1 MIFKYNSLFIYSE
14 KNSLFFFTEFSEHVN
29 LIHGPN
35 TSGKSTL
42 IQSLVYVF
50 GINDVK
56 EHLDEILALEVFFR
70 LDFSITTPD
79 GVTEDIILIR
89 DSGILHI
96 KREGR
101 PTLVF
106 NGVNGNSS
114 FEHIKLKKYFHELFG
129 FTLFLESKEEFK
141 PAPIEAIFLPYYI
154 SQSVGWVYLRKSFSS
169 LDYYRNFKD
178 DFLDYYLG
186 IETALDRE
194 RKKILEAEILK
205 LQKEQNFFTEME
217 QNDLSL
223 QVMKIS
229 DEDFTARSLVYLEE
243 YKKLQDE
250 AAQTEKEYLV
260 RCNELSFLNERKS
273 VITRIKNNQIKQQPE
288 DDNCPMCEQSLP
300 SSFERVY
307 IHLQESNDS
316 IEQLK
321 LVKEKIIDVQA
332 TVNSLRSSIE
342 KLKEKINLNYQIFK
356 SYSEQNISM
365 DSWMSTKANI
375 RLDENIVNKI
385 GRIAIDLKAKNDEM
399 NGYKTEKQ
407 VLEERNRKSYAFKD
421 MFEKSLVEMDVKA
434 LTDERF
440 TSLYK
445 IAAFPFQGVELHKT
459 VMAYHFVLNSL
470 ISESPGI
477 HRLPFVLDAVFKE
490 DIDEENKDRI
500 IQFIAKNRPKKTQ
513 LFLSISEKTDKPSQV
528 ARYANDYFKGNIK
541 LILIGNGKD
550 KRALL
555 RPYDNEQPLLL
566 EQSLN
571 IINNVN

>member
-1 MIFKYNSLFIYSE
+1 M
-14 KNSLFFFTEFSEHVN
+14 N

-42 IQSLVYVF
+42 MQSLVYVF

-56 EHLDEILALEVFFR
+56 EHLEEILALDVFFR
-70 LDFSITTPD
+70 LDFSITTD
-79 GVTEDIILIR
+79 GITEDLILIR
-89 DSGILHI
+89 DSGILYI
-96 KREGR
+96 KRDGR

-114 FEHIKLKKYFHELFG
+114 FEHVKLKKYFHELFG

-194 RKKILEAEILK
+194 KKKLLEAEILK
-205 LQKEQNFFTEME
+205 LQKEQNFLTEME

-229 DEDFTARSLVYLEE
+229 DEDFTARSLAYLEE

-250 AAQTEKEYLV
+250 VAQAEKEYLV

-300 SSFERVY
+300 NSFERVY
-307 IHLQESNDS
+307 IYLQENNDS

-321 LVKEKIIDVQA
+321 LVKEKIIDVQS
-332 TVNSLRSSIE
+332 TVNSLRGSIE

-375 RLDENIVNKI
+375 KLDENIVNKI
-385 GRIAIDLKAKNDEM
+385 GKIAIDLKAKNDEM
-399 NGYKTEKQ
+399 SGYKTEKQ

-459 VMAYHFVLNSL
+459 VMAYHFVLNKL
-470 ISESPGI
+470 ISESPNI

-490 DIDEENKDRI
+490 DIDEENKDVI
-500 IQFIAKNRPKKTQ
+500 VNFIAKNRPKKTQ

-528 ARYANDYFKGNIK
+528 ARYASEYFKGNAK

-555 RPYDNEQPLLL
+555 RPYNNEQPLLL

>member
-1 MIFKYNSLFIYSE
+1 MIFKYNSLFIFSE
-14 KNSLFFFTEFSEHVN
+14 KNSLFFFTEFCDHVN

-42 IQSLVYVF
+42 MQSLVYVF

-56 EHLDEILALEVFFR
+56 EHLEEILALDVFFR
-70 LDFSITTPD
+70 LDFSITTD
-79 GVTEDIILIR
+79 GITEDLILIR
-89 DSGILHI
+89 DSGILYI
-96 KREGR
+96 KRDGR

-114 FEHIKLKKYFHELFG
+114 FEHVKLKKYFHELFG

-194 RKKILEAEILK
+194 KKKLLEAEILK
-205 LQKEQNFFTEME
+205 LQKEQNFLTEME

-229 DEDFTARSLVYLEE
+229 DEDFTARSLAYLEE

-250 AAQTEKEYLV
+250 VAQAEKEYLV

-300 SSFERVY
+300 NSFERVY
-307 IHLQESNDS
+307 IYLQENNDS

-321 LVKEKIIDVQA
+321 LVKEKIIDVQS
-332 TVNSLRSSIE
+332 TVNSLRGSIE

-375 RLDENIVNKI
+375 KLDENIVNKI
-385 GRIAIDLKAKNDEM
+385 GKIAIDLKAKNDEM
-399 NGYKTEKQ
+399 SGYKTEKQ

-459 VMAYHFVLNSL
+459 VMAYHFVLNKL
-470 ISESPGI
+470 ISESPNI

-490 DIDEENKDRI
+490 DIDEENKDVI
-500 IQFIAKNRPKKTQ
+500 VNFIAKNRPKKTQ

-528 ARYANDYFKGNIK
+528 ARYASEYFKGNAK

-555 RPYDNEQPLLL
+555 RPYNNEQPLLL

>member
-1 MIFKYNSLFIYSE
+1 MIFKYNSLFIFSE
-14 KNSLFFFTEFSEHVN
+14 KNSLFFFTEFSDQVN

-56 EHLDEILALEVFFR
+56 EHLEEILALDVFFR
-70 LDFSITTPD
+70 LDFSITAD
-79 GVTEDIILIR
+79 GTTEDFILIR
-89 DSGILHI
+89 DSGILYI
-96 KREGR
+96 KREDR

-194 RKKILEAEILK
+194 RKKQLEAEILK
-205 LQKEQNFFTEME
+205 LQKEQNFLTEME

-229 DEDFTARSLVYLEE
+229 DEDFTARSLAYLEE

-250 AAQTEKEYLV
+250 VAQTEKEYLV

-300 SSFERVY
+300 NSFERVY

-321 LVKEKIIDVQA
+321 LVKEKIIDVQS
-332 TVNSLRSSIE
+332 TVNSLRGSIE

-375 RLDENIVNKI
+375 KLDENIVNKI
-385 GRIAIDLKAKNDEM
+385 GKIAIDLKARNDEM
-399 NGYKTEKQ
+399 SSYKTEKQ

-421 MFEKSLVEMDVKA
+421 MFEKSLAEMDVKA

-459 VMAYHFVLNSL
+459 VMAYHFVLNNL
-470 ISESPGI
+470 ISQSPNI

-490 DIDEENKDRI
+490 DIDEENKDVI
-500 IQFIAKNRPKKTQ
+500 VKFIAKNRPKKTQ

-528 ARYANDYFKGNIK
+528 ARYASEYFKGNVK

-555 RPYDNEQPLLL
+555 RPYNNEHPSLLQ
-566 EQSLN
+566 QSLN

>member
-1 MIFKYNSLFIYSE
+1 MTFKYNSLFIYSE
-14 KNSLFFFTEFSEHVN
+14 KNSLFFFTEFNDHVN
-29 LIHGPN
+29 LVHGPN

-56 EHLDEILALEVFFR
+56 EHLEEILALDVFSR
-70 LDFSITTPD
+70 LDLSITD
-79 GVTEDIILIR
+79 NGLSENFIFIR
-89 DSGILHI
+89 DNGILYI
-96 KREGR
+96 KREDR

-114 FEHIKLKKYFHELFG
+114 FEHIKLKKYLHELFG

-186 IETALDRE
+186 IETALDRV
-194 RKKILEAEILK
+194 RKKILEAEILR
-205 LQKEQNFFTEME
+205 LQKEQNFLTEME
-217 QNDLSL
+217 QKDLSL
-223 QVMKIS
+223 QVMKIA
-229 DEDFTARSLVYLEE
+229 DEDFTSRSLAYLEE
-243 YKKLQDE
+243 YKTLQDE
-250 AAQTEKEYLV
+250 VAQLEKEYLV
-260 RCNELSFLNERKS
+260 KCNELSFLNERKS

-288 DDNCPMCEQSLP
+288 DNNCPMCEQSLP
-300 SSFERVY
+300 YSYERIY

-321 LVKEKIIDVQA
+321 LVKERIINVQA
-332 TVNSLRSSIE
+332 SVNSLRSNIE

-356 SYSEQNISM
+356 TYSEGNISM
-365 DSWMSTKANI
+365 DTWMSTKASI
-375 RLDENIVNKI
+375 KLDENIVTKI
-385 GRIAIDLKAKNDEM
+385 GKIAIELKSKNDEM
-399 NGYKTEKQ
+399 SGYKTEQQ
-407 VLEERNRKSYAFKD
+407 VLEERNRKSYTFKD
-421 MFEKSLVEMDVKA
+421 RFEKSLVEMDVKE

-459 VMAYHFVLNSL
+459 VMAYHFVLNNL
-470 ISESPGI
+470 ISESPNI

-490 DIDEENKDRI
+490 DVDEENKDVI
-500 IQFIAKNRPKKTQ
+500 VQFIAKNKPKDTQ
-513 LFLSISEKTDKPSQV
+513 VFLSISEKTDKPSQV
-528 ARYANDYFKGNIK
+528 ARYAKEYFKGDVK
-541 LILIGNGKD
+541 LILIGDGKK

-555 RPYDNEQPLLL
+555 RPYNNDQPSLLL
-566 EQSLN
+566 ESLN
-571 IINNVN
+571 IINNVI

>member
-1 MIFKYNSLFIYSE
+1 MIFKYNSLFIFSE
-14 KNSLFFFTEFSEHVN
+14 KNSLFFFTEFSDQVN

-56 EHLDEILALEVFFR
+56 EHLEEILALDVFFR
-70 LDFSITTPD
+70 LDFSITAD
-79 GVTEDIILIR
+79 GTTEDFILIR
-89 DSGILHI
+89 DSGILYI
-96 KREGR
+96 KRKDR

-194 RKKILEAEILK
+194 RKKQLEAEILK
-205 LQKEQNFFTEME
+205 LQKEQNFLTEME

-229 DEDFTARSLVYLEE
+229 DEDFTARSLAYLEE

-250 AAQTEKEYLV
+250 VAQTEKEYLV

-300 SSFERVY
+300 NSFERVY

-321 LVKEKIIDVQA
+321 LVKEKIIDVQS
-332 TVNSLRSSIE
+332 TVNSLRGSIE

-375 RLDENIVNKI
+375 KLDENIVNKI
-385 GRIAIDLKAKNDEM
+385 GKIAIDLKARNDEM
-399 NGYKTEKQ
+399 SSYKTEKQ

-421 MFEKSLVEMDVKA
+421 MFEISLAEMDVKA

-459 VMAYHFVLNSL
+459 VMAYHFVLNNL
-470 ISESPGI
+470 ISQSPNI

-490 DIDEENKDRI
+490 DIDEENKDVI
-500 IQFIAKNRPKKTQ
+500 VKFIAKNRPKKTQ

-528 ARYANDYFKGNIK
+528 ARYASEYFKGNVK

-555 RPYDNEQPLLL
+555 RPYNNEHPSLLQ
-566 EQSLN
+566 QSLN